1 MYVKGATST
10 PKLAAAAVPL
20 DVLATRG
27 ASETMERAR
36 GEVEILSKEG
46 SGDCAGLA
54 PRKRKRE
61 KHEKE
66 RERERKRKRA
76 SNEKERERK
85 RKRSSQKKEGERE
98 REEKKKGK

>member
-61 KHEKE
+61 RHEKE
-66 RERERKRKRA
+66 RERERKRKRV

-85 RKRSSQKKEGERE
+85 RKRKRSSRKKEGE
-98 REEKKKGK
+98 KKKEKSK